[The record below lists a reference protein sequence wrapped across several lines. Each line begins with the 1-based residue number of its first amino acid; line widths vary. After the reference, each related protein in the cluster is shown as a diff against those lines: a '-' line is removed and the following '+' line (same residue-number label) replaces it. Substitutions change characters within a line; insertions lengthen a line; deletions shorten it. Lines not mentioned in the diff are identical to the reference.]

1 MKKEG
6 HLNWS
11 VAFRSL
17 RHRNYQLYFLGQL
30 VSLTGTWMQNVA
42 LSWLAYRLSGSP
54 TILGLISFLGLS
66 PALLVAPA
74 AGVVADRINKH
85 RLILV
90 MQSLGMIQA
99 SLLALLT
106 LTNIIVLWQI
116 FLLAVLSGLI
126 RAFDIPARQAF
137 IAEMVGRDHLVNA
150 ISLNSSVFNGARI
163 IGPVLAGLVVA
174 AFGEGVCFVLNA
186 VSFLAVIAALLAMKL
201 PEKKTPSGE
210 EPFLKQLGDGLNYAW
225 NFLPVRSILLLLTV
239 IALFGTPYTVL
250 LPVFAREIFSGS
262 AKQLGFLNSAAGTGA
277 FCGALFLASH
287 QGLSKLPR
295 MIWLATGF
303 LGCALIGFGFSR
315 FFLLSLFLL
324 AIIGFSGMLALAA
337 SNSLVQT
344 IVDDK
349 KRGRVMSLHTTVNT
363 GMATFGHLLLGGL
376 ASQLTAPPTL
386 ALAGTICLLASVIF
400 TRSLPAIRRVTRFTF
415 SDSAPGVT

>member
-1 MKKEG
+1 M
-6 HLNWS
+6 
-11 VAFRSL
+11 AFRSL

-174 AFGEGVCFVLNA
+174 AFGEGV
-186 VSFLAVIAALLAMKL
+186 
-201 PEKKTPSGE
+201 
-210 EPFLKQLGDGLNYAW
+210 
-225 NFLPVRSILLLLTV
+225 
-239 IALFGTPYTVL
+239 
-250 LPVFAREIFSGS
+250 
-262 AKQLGFLNSAAGTGA
+262 
-277 FCGALFLASH
+277 
-287 QGLSKLPR
+287 
-295 MIWLATGF
+295 
-303 LGCALIGFGFSR
+303 
-315 FFLLSLFLL
+315 
-324 AIIGFSGMLALAA
+324 
-337 SNSLVQT
+337 
-344 IVDDK
+344 
-349 KRGRVMSLHTTVNT
+349 
-363 GMATFGHLLLGGL
+363 
-376 ASQLTAPPTL
+376 
-386 ALAGTICLLASVIF
+386 
-400 TRSLPAIRRVTRFTF
+400 
-415 SDSAPGVT
+415 